1 MSNRIKINPRR
12 VYETGMKYHECSDR
26 VTSDK
31 AQLNGIKEN
40 LASIW
45 TGEDSHNFG
54 VSFQTHIDKLDVI
67 IDFLE
72 EKSQLLKENALN
84 HNTSDNNFK
93 TKMERSDMDEQLKTR
108 L

>member
-1 MSNRIKINPRR
+1 MAYIKINPRK
-12 VYETGMKYHECSDR
+12 VYESGMKYHVYADR
-26 VTSDK
+26 VIEDQRK
-31 AQLNGIKEN
+31 LRGIKEN
-40 LASIW
+40 VEKLW

-54 VSFQTHIDKLDVI
+54 VSFESHIDELDDI

-72 EKSQLLKENALN
+72 EKSMLLKENALN